1 MALFDYDTGG
11 RSIVLTD
18 GAELLV
24 HDGDSEAP
32 LWRKTL
38 DCRLVGVASTGPG
51 IVAVDE
57 KGTLSVFAPDSGALL
72 GRIETGQ
79 GARGMAAM
87 TDGLCAIIG
96 RSGVRIAD
104 DEGVHR
110 RLTAP
115 DPACVAWSPDGMLLV
130 GSRDGKLTVFADK
143 DEPLQREVLDEPIGA
158 VAWHPGGF
166 WAVAAGTAVWRLDP
180 AGLERITSGPDD
192 MPIGSIA
199 CAETGHIAVRLGETI
214 TLVLAWPS
222 RETDATITY
231 FDRKITDL
239 CFGPHPFLG
248 IGMDQGDGNK
258 IHLVTGATH
267 RTDTH
272 PGRDHHS
279 WALKVSAGHARDGG
293 DEEERDH
300 GPLINAEQE
309 HSRSDIMVGIIT
321 MVVLAAIIYFV
332 VI

>member
-1 MALFDYDTGG
+1 LALFDYDVGG

-24 HDGDSEAP
+24 HDGKSEAP

-38 DCRLVGVASTGPG
+38 DGRVAGVASSGPG
-51 IVAVDE
+51 IVAVDDH
-57 KGTLSVFAPDSGALL
+57 GTLSVFAADSGALL
-72 GRIETGQ
+72 DRVETGQ

-87 TDGLCAIIG
+87 ADGLCAVIG

-110 RLTAP
+110 RLSAP
-115 DPACVAWSPDGMLLV
+115 DPACVAWSPDGMVLV
-130 GSRDGKLTVFADK
+130 GSRDGTLTVFSDE
-143 DEPLQREVLDEPIGA
+143 DEPLQQEQLDGPIGA
-158 VAWHPGGF
+158 VAWHVGGF
-166 WAVAAGTAVWRLDP
+166 WAVASGTVVWRLDP

-239 CFGPHPFLG
+239 CFGPKPWLG
-248 IGMDQGDGNK
+248 IGMDQGDANK
-258 IHLVTGATH
+258 IELETGATC

-272 PGRDHHS
+272 PGRAHQS
-279 WALKVSAGHARDGG
+279 WAVKVSAGHARDGG
-293 DEEERDH
+293 KEEERNP
-300 GPLINAEQE
+300 GPLINAAE
-309 HSRSDIMVGIIT
+309 HSRSDIIVGMIT
-321 MVVLAAIIYFV
+321 MAVIAAIIYFV
-332 VI
+332 MV

>member
-1 MALFDYDTGG
+1 MALFDYDSGG
-11 RSIVLTD
+11 RSIVLAED
-18 GAELLV
+18 KELLV

-38 DCRLVGVASTGPG
+38 EGRLVGVASTGPG
-51 IVAVDE
+51 IVAVDDH
-57 KGTLSVFAPDSGALL
+57 GTLSIFAPDSGALL
-72 GRIETGQ
+72 GRVETGQ

-87 TDGLCAIIG
+87 ADGLCAVIG
-96 RSGVRIAD
+96 RAGVRLAD

-110 RLTAP
+110 RLDAP
-115 DPACVAWSPDGMLLV
+115 NPSCVAWSPDGMLLV
-130 GSRDGKLTVFADK
+130 GSRGGELTVFADG
-143 DEPLQREVLDEPIGA
+143 DEPLQQEQLDEPIGA

-166 WAVAAGTAVWRLDP
+166 WAVAAGTGVWRLDP

-192 MPIGSIA
+192 MPIGSLA
-199 CAETGHIAVRLGETI
+199 CAETGHIAVRLGDTI
-214 TLVLAWPS
+214 ALVLAWPS

-231 FDRKITDL
+231 FDRSITDL
-239 CFGPHPFLG
+239 CFGPHPWLG

-258 IHLVTGATH
+258 IHLETGATH

-293 DEEERDH
+293 DEEEREVD
-300 GPLINAEQE
+300 PLINAAE
-309 HSRSDIMVGIIT
+309 HSTSDVVVGIVT
-321 MVVLAAIIYFV
+321 MAVIAAIIYFV